1 MQMRRILKL
10 PDCVWDR
17 MVHPKLAWSLLTNS
31 EYGRWD
37 FPDDPVVKS
46 LSCNA
51 EDVSLISGRG
61 TKTLRVMEQLSEH
74 ATLTEPLGHD

>member
-1 MQMRRILKL
+1 
-10 PDCVWDR
+10 

-31 EYGRWD
+31 ECGGWD
-37 FPDDPVVKS
+37 FPGGPVVKN

-61 TKTLRVMEQLSEH
+61 AKTLRVMEQLSQR
-74 ATLTEPLGHD
+74 ATLTEPLRHD

>member
-1 MQMRRILKL
+1 
-10 PDCVWDR
+10 

-61 TKTLRVMEQLSEH
+61 IKTLRVMEQLSEH
-74 ATLTEPLGHD
+74 ATLTEPLLED